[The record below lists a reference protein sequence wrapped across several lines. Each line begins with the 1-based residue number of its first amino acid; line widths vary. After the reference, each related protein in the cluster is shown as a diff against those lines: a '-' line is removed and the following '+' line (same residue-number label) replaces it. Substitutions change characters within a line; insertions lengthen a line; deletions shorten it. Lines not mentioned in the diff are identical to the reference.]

1 VVLAAYAGFHRAA
14 PGAAAIPPHDVDIL
28 GGILVA
34 MWNYMGWDNAST
46 IAGEVDRPQRTYPLA
61 MGGAVALVTLTY
73 IVPIAAVA
81 MTGLDANQW
90 STGGW
95 ADVARRV
102 LGGGAAGGVLAVAIT
117 IGGML
122 GAVGTLNALTMAYS
136 RLPAALAQD
145 GLLPA
150 VFAKCRARTG
160 APWVAIFACAAA
172 WALCLGFSFVKL
184 IVLDVLLTGL
194 SILLEFAALVALR
207 IREPALPRPY
217 RVPGG
222 LFGAIAVGLPPLALL
237 VLTVI
242 RNDAEPIGPINALE
256 FGALL
261 IGAGVVCYFLSERI
275 HDHRRSF
282 PN

>member
-1 VVLAAYAGFHRAA
+1 
-14 PGAAAIPPHDVDIL
+14 
-28 GGILVA
+28 

-61 MGGAVALVTLTY
+61 MGGAVALVAVTY
-73 IVPIAAVA
+73 VVPIVAVA
-81 MTGLDANQW
+81 MTGLDANRW

-95 ADVARRV
+95 ADVARTAV
-102 LGGGAAGGVLAVAIT
+102 GGGAAGGVLAVAIT

-136 RLPAALAQD
+136 RLPAAMAQD
-145 GLLPA
+145 GLLPK
-150 VFAKCRARTG
+150 VFARRRPQTG
-160 APWVAIFACAAA
+160 APWVAIFACSAA

-207 IREPALPRPY
+207 IRQPGLPRPY

-222 LFGAIAVGLPPLALL
+222 LLGAIAVGIPPLALL

-261 IGAGVVCYFLSERI
+261 IGAGVVSYFLSERI
-275 HDHRRSF
+275 HDHR
-282 PN
+282 

>member
-1 VVLAAYAGFHRAA
+1 
-14 PGAAAIPPHDVDIL
+14 
-28 GGILVA
+28 
-34 MWNYMGWDNAST
+34 
-46 IAGEVDRPQRTYPLA
+46 
-61 MGGAVALVTLTY
+61 
-73 IVPIAAVA
+73 
-81 MTGLDANQW
+81 
-90 STGGW
+90 
-95 ADVARRV
+95 
-102 LGGGAAGGVLAVAIT
+102 
-117 IGGML
+117 
-122 GAVGTLNALTMAYS
+122 
-136 RLPAALAQD
+136 
-145 GLLPA
+145 
-150 VFAKCRARTG
+150 
-160 APWVAIFACAAA
+160 VAIFACSAA

-207 IREPALPRPY
+207 IRQPELPRPY

-242 RNDAEPIGPINALE
+242 RNEAEPIGPINALE